1 MNYRNSVAR
10 RIGPGLRAVD
20 SFGEELLTSCS
31 PDHITSKRR
40 QADLSTASLNRGQVD
55 VAPKPWLAVLDRVV
69 RGQDGKD
76 GWLTGNRLDAVDRP
90 GEMTWMGLALL
101 DRLLKQWN
109 TCAAEL
115 VILWGSNRSDSR
127 TGMLEDKPCRVGAV
141 LPDHGPSGPT
151 TFVDDQTQTGRVRS
165 DNSEDLLNARGRLIL
180 W

>member
-1 MNYRNSVAR
+1 MGLAGPGPGHEWVEVILLHRPR
-10 RIGPGLRAVD
+10 RIVQRFAESV
-20 SFGEELLTSCS
+20 
-31 PDHITSKRR
+31 
-40 QADLSTASLNRGQVD
+40 
-55 VAPKPWLAVLDRVV
+55 RVV

-76 GWLTGNRLDAVDRP
+76 GWLTGNRPDAVDRR
-90 GEMTWMGLALL
+90 GEMTWMCLALL
-101 DRLLKQWN
+101 DRVLKQWN

-127 TGMLEDKPCRVGAV
+127 PGMLEDKPCRVGAV

-151 TFVDDQTQTGRVRS
+151 TFVDDHPQTGRVRS